1 MSKVPILQK
10 IYKQKGKQNSQ
21 QGEDGKH
28 KSESE
33 DKSKKIDLIK
43 KSNNQNLINLRQI
56 NYLGIKRRLMMKWI
70 YHWLQLFSR

>member
-1 MSKVPILQK
+1 MSKMPILLR
-10 IYKQKGKQNSQ
+10 IYNQKGKQNSQ

-33 DKSKKIDLIK
+33 DKPKKIDLIK

-56 NYLGIKRRLMMKWI
+56 NYWALKGD
-70 YHWLQLFSR
+70 